1 MSDTQTQTPLTA
13 DDILA
18 APDGYLQFVQGLF
31 NRTGDISKDFTHVVL
46 GILTECDEY
55 LHATDWVHALE
66 EVGDHMFFVTAF
78 RIVLREHMG
87 AEAFIAVTLQAT
99 SVLEAQINSAY
110 GRRVKEVLLEQSV
123 FAMDLCKRWVG
134 YGKEPTVPQ
143 LTELVGRLLAVSGV
157 VQGSGEHFGQIDFSQ
172 AQRVNVEKL
181 LDRYNGT
188 RFNADRAVNRDL
200 AHERETLERASA

>member
-1 MSDTQTQTPLTA
+1 MSDTQTQAPLTA
-13 DDILA
+13 DEILA
-18 APDGYLQFVQGLF
+18 APDGYNQFVQGLF
-31 NRTGDISKDFTHVVL
+31 NRTGDISKDFTHAVL
-46 GILTECDEY
+46 GLLTECDEY
-55 LHATDWVHALE
+55 LRAPDKVNAIE
-66 EVGDHMFFVTAF
+66 EAGDHLFFLTAF
-78 RIVLREHMG
+78 RIVVAEHLG
-87 AEAFIAVTLQAT
+87 DEAFIAVILQAT

-123 FAMDLCKRWVG
+123 FAMDICKRWVG
-134 YGKEPTVPQ
+134 YGKEPTVTQ
-143 LTELVGRLLAVSGV
+143 LTELVGRLFAVSGV
-157 VQGSGEHFGQIDFSQ
+157 VLESGEHFWQIDFSQ